1 METTAK
7 KKTPFYQII
16 IDDILAQIAA
26 GSFSYDQPICTENS
40 LIEQYG
46 FSRITVRRAMT
57 ELENR
62 GILYRKRGVGSFVC
76 HPEELAPALPETSS
90 SPAGKLFAFVFPF
103 HVSKTGLTDAF
114 QAASDYLLSKGCYS
128 SIYIADE
135 REDKTGRSIL
145 ENLLSMNVAGVAYY
159 PRTSHVHLELLNQFL
174 FSGRSVV
181 VMDVPSTSPCI
192 PSVLSDNLSGRRM
205 LTEHLIALGHTNI
218 AYLSG
223 ISPSDRL
230 TIGERLSGYMLA
242 LSAHKIP
249 IHKEWIRTDI
259 KYEKRL
265 APLSDPN
272 SLRSILKELVN
283 EGVTAVLAEHDS
295 FAHDILLCCL
305 DVGISVPQTLN
316 VCGFDN
322 SEWASALS
330 NNNPSFS
337 ITTIAQD
344 QAAIGKDVAKLL
356 YNGVGAPITQAQTVT
371 VPVRLIEGNTTG
383 PAPIHPNS
391 SIV

>member
-145 ENLLSMNVAGVAYY
+145 ENFC
-159 PRTSHVHLELLNQFL
+159 Q
-174 FSGRSVV
+174 
-181 VMDVPSTSPCI
+181 
-192 PSVLSDNLSGRRM
+192 
-205 LTEHLIALGHTNI
+205 
-218 AYLSG
+218 
-223 ISPSDRL
+223 
-230 TIGERLSGYMLA
+230 
-242 LSAHKIP
+242 
-249 IHKEWIRTDI
+249 
-259 KYEKRL
+259 
-265 APLSDPN
+265 
-272 SLRSILKELVN
+272 
-283 EGVTAVLAEHDS
+283 
-295 FAHDILLCCL
+295 
-305 DVGISVPQTLN
+305 
-316 VCGFDN
+316 
-322 SEWASALS
+322 
-330 NNNPSFS
+330 
-337 ITTIAQD
+337 
-344 QAAIGKDVAKLL
+344 
-356 YNGVGAPITQAQTVT
+356 
-371 VPVRLIEGNTTG
+371 
-383 PAPIHPNS
+383 
-391 SIV
+391 